1 MHRRVQE
8 GRVKSRQEI
17 DLRIAELL
25 EKADRLRRECEGME
39 ELEIDVEIIAGQIR
53 ALKWVLE

>member
-1 MHRRVQE
+1 M
-8 GRVKSRQEI
+8 KSRQEI